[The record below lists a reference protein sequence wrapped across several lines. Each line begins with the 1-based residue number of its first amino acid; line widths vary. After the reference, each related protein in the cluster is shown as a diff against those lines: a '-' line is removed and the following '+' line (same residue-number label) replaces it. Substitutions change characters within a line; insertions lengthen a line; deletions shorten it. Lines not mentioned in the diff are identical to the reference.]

1 VDSVQKLI
9 NSSRGKELTFIIA
22 SLSILVLLLISPAAA
37 SVSDWEF
44 SPQKPVSGDTLS
56 IKGSASP
63 GEKID
68 VFVNFEKTVPV
79 SGGKFEYILEDV
91 KIPEG
96 FNNIF
101 KVEATGVK
109 NLNVRVKIGIWM
121 TKSSDASGTTAVVS
135 QSKVPP
141 GTYTMKIDGDA
152 AEGASEVNLDIK
164 ASQGIEADSNGGF
177 SYSYNTNAIPSEN
190 FGLQVGSITK
200 EITIQ
205 PEGISGS
212 TSESSSRVTTKTN
225 SQPEEISG
233 STSGSSSGSTSG
245 SSSGSSSGSTSG
257 STSGVTKKT
266 NSQAGETSD
275 SNSISSSGGSSSVK
289 TGSSLIPTTSKTPD
303 EKGVSKASTL
313 GNLEEK
319 DTQKQLSGK
328 GTKALDSQPQSAN
341 IFYLLT
347 GMGAG
352 ILILILYSRRK

>member
-1 VDSVQKLI
+1 VQKLI
-9 NSSRGKELTFIIA
+9 NSSTGKELTFIIA

-44 SPQKPVSGDTLS
+44 SPQKPISGATLS
-56 IKGSASP
+56 IKGNASA

-68 VFVNFEKTVPV
+68 LFVNFEKTVPV
-79 SGGKFEYILEDV
+79 SGGKFEYIFEDI

-109 NLNVRVKIGIWM
+109 NLNVRVKMGIWM
-121 TKSSDASGTTAVVS
+121 TKSSDASGNTAVVS
-135 QSKVPP
+135 QSNVPP

-152 AEGASEVNLDIK
+152 AEGASEVNLNIQ
-164 ASQGIEADSNGGF
+164 ASQGIEADSNGKF
-177 SYSYNTNAIPSEN
+177 SYSYNTEDIPSEN
-190 FGLQVGSITK
+190 FNLKVGDITK

-212 TSESSSRVTTKTN
+212 TSESSSRVTTKAN

-233 STSGSSSGSTSG
+233 STSGSTSG
-245 SSSGSSSGSTSG
+245 SS
-257 STSGVTKKT
+257 SGVTKKT
-266 NSQAGETSD
+266 NTQAGKTSE
-275 SNSISSSGGSSSVK
+275 SNSISSSVGSSSVK
-289 TGSSLIPTTSKTPD
+289 TGSSLVPTTSKTQN

-319 DTQKQLSGK
+319 DTKKQLSGE
-328 GTKALDSQPQSAN
+328 GTKTLESNPKSAN

>member
-1 VDSVQKLI
+1 VQKLI
-9 NSSRGKELTFIIA
+9 NSSTGKELTFIIA

-44 SPQKPVSGDTLS
+44 SPQKPISGATLS
-56 IKGSASP
+56 IKGNASA

-68 VFVNFEKTVPV
+68 LFVNFEKTVPV
-79 SGGKFEYILEDV
+79 SGGKFEYILEDI

-109 NLNVRVKIGIWM
+109 NLNVRVKMGIWM
-121 TKSSDASGTTAVVS
+121 TKSSDASGNTAVVS
-135 QSKVPP
+135 QSNVPP

-152 AEGASEVNLDIK
+152 TEGASEVNLNIK
-164 ASQGIEADSNGGF
+164 ASQGIEADSNGKF
-177 SYSYNTNAIPSEN
+177 SYSYNTEDIPSEN
-190 FGLQVGSITK
+190 FNLKVGDITK

-205 PEGISGS
+205 PEEISGS
-212 TSESSSRVTTKTN
+212 TSESSSRVT
-225 SQPEEISG
+225 
-233 STSGSSSGSTSG
+233 
-245 SSSGSSSGSTSG
+245 
-257 STSGVTKKT
+257 KKT
-266 NSQAGETSD
+266 NTQAGKTSE
-275 SNSISSSGGSSSVK
+275 SNSISSSVGSSSVK
-289 TGSSLIPTTSKTPD
+289 TGSSLVPTTSKTQN
-303 EKGVSKASTL
+303 EKGVYKASTP

-319 DTQKQLSGK
+319 DTKKQLSGE
-328 GTKALDSQPQSAN
+328 GTKTLESNPKSAN